1 MVTDAAIEEVKSR
14 TDLAELVSSYGVS
27 LRRSGSNWMACC
39 PFHGE
44 KTPSFSINS
53 TKGFYH
59 CFGCGESGDAIKF
72 VMKQEGLDFMEAVK
86 KLAARCGVELETA
99 KPDKDAALR
108 KRLYSLMAALAQFY
122 RRCLVKMADAAPA
135 REYLEKRG
143 LDTAAQEEFLI
154 GYAPPGAVVMYKWA
168 EK

>member
-86 KLAARCGVELETA
+86 KLAARCGVELATPILKSASATLLVISTGVPLEVSPMWMQSEGSESMHLT
-99 KPDKDAALR
+99 
-108 KRLYSLMAALAQFY
+108 SL
-122 RRCLVKMADAAPA
+122 
-135 REYLEKRG
+135 
-143 LDTAAQEEFLI
+143 
-154 GYAPPGAVVMYKWA
+154 
-168 EK
+168 